1 MPILIE
7 FPVGNELTS
16 VGSLRDTYG
25 YYSPS
30 LFRFQIMLLLLL
42 ARTSDDFGL
51 LCIYNME
58 TTIAVVSVFSSN
70 NYRTTVSIKF
80 ILL

>member
-25 YYSPS
+25 YYSLS
-30 LFRFQIMLLLLL
+30 LFDFSTTGFRSRFCYYWREQGTILACSVWVIWRLL
-42 ARTSDDFGL
+42 AKATNKMQ
-51 LCIYNME
+51 LC
-58 TTIAVVSVFSSN
+58 
-70 NYRTTVSIKF
+70 
-80 ILL
+80 